1 MLSVVL
7 SISFVFFFKQKT
19 AYEMRISD
27 WSSDV
32 CSSDLLRDGVRL
44 QDRITNEVLTSAVNV
59 ADGGDRRSLDL
70 RRASRGHGRIG
81 PGVGDHSAAELHLGI
96 AVGNDPSRR
105 ALVKRHHA
113 IFAFID
119 ERGGR
124 LCGEIGGGVGQDD
137 D

>member
-1 MLSVVL
+1 
-7 SISFVFFFKQKT
+7 
-19 AYEMRISD
+19 MRERIE
-27 WSSDV
+27 
-32 CSSDLLRDGVRL
+32 LRDGVRL

-81 PGVGDHSAAELHLGI
+81 PGVGDNYAAELHLGI
-96 AVGNDPSRR
+96 AVGNELSLR

-113 IFAFID
+113 IFDFID

-124 LCGEIGGGVGQDD
+124 LRVERGGEAGGAADERQE
-137 D
+137 